1 MKKKRGIKL
10 IKKINQPI
18 KRGPDIMTKSSRSHI
33 LK

>member
-10 IKKINQPI
+10 IKKINQAI